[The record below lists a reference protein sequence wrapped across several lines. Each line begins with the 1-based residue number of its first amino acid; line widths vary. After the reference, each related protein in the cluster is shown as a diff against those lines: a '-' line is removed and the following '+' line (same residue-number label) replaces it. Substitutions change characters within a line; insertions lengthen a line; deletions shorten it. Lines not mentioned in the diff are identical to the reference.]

1 MELSDLRIFRAVVQ
15 AGGVT
20 HAARRLHRVQSNIT
34 ARIKKLEEDL
44 QVDLFLR
51 EGKRMQVS
59 PAGRVL
65 LDYAEQLLALADRA
79 REALHETAP
88 RGLLRIG
95 AMESTAAVR
104 LPAPLSAYHARYPDV
119 VIELLS
125 GQPREMVADVL
136 AGELDAAL
144 VTEPLNDA
152 RLDAVPVFTE
162 TLVLVTEAGHPPIR
176 VPHDLR
182 NRTLLAF
189 HPGCPH
195 RERLEAWF
203 GRAGVPVERVVEL
216 SSYHAMLG
224 CAVVGMGVALMPRS
238 VLDSYAERGRLGV
251 HPLAPPFHQARTL
264 LVSRKSQPQAKI
276 AALAAIL
283 LGDEKARPAR
293 KKRAA
298 VS

>member
-1 MELSDLRIFRAVVQ
+1 MELSDLRIFRAVVE

-34 ARIKKLEEDL
+34 ARIQKLEADL
-44 QVDLFLR
+44 QVELFLR

-59 PAGRVL
+59 PAGRIL

-79 REALHETAP
+79 REALHETTP

-104 LPAPLSAYHARYPDV
+104 LPAPLSTYHARYPDV

-125 GQPREMVADVL
+125 GQPREMVADIL

-144 VTEPLNDA
+144 VTEPLDDT
-152 RLDAVPVFTE
+152 RLEAVPVFTE
-162 TLVLVTEAGHPPIR
+162 TLVLVTEAGHSPIR
-176 VPHDLR
+176 APDDLR

-203 GRAGVPVERVVEL
+203 SRAGVPVERVIEL

-238 VLDSYAERGRLGV
+238 VLDSYAERDRLGV

-264 LVSRKSQPQAKI
+264 LVSRKGTPQAKI
-276 AALAAIL
+276 TALAAVL
-283 LGDEKARPAR
+283 LDGAAKPIR
-293 KKRAA
+293 KKRKAA
-298 VS
+298 